1 MLRQTYADG
10 QEILAAVR
18 RMNPTLTQK
27 QFTRLAPHGRYGDYV
42 QLVAKKSGIDAQII
56 EMYAPQIGTL
66 QFRQAIGTAPI
77 PTGKA
82 GMTTVSKHVR
92 RIQTFVSAGQV
103 FGVDIDWLVGEPPP
117 NLGRRATR
125 MLDLAKAWINDPD
138 RDTPEQ
144 TRVPAGAASAASA
157 AGGRVPGP
165 QGMASIQPGDKDV
178 PVGFVSPMNTPL
190 PGGSQFMVG
199 DPEGADGYHGAVDWF
214 APGGTSVASPI
225 DGVIVEVSPSQGNSG
240 QIFGGVVKV
249 QGPDGRVWV
258 FRHVDPGNV
267 RVGQR
272 IGAGT
277 RIASVTSWADG
288 SSHTHVELWRTLAGG
303 YHIANM
309 IDPLDVLRQAGR

>member
-10 QEILAAVR
+10 QEILGAVR
-18 RMNPTLTQK
+18 RMNPTLTEK

-56 EMYAPQIGTL
+56 EMYAPKIGTL
-66 QFRQAIGTAPI
+66 AFRQAIGTAPI
-77 PTGKA
+77 AAGKA

-125 MLDLAKAWINDPD
+125 MLDLAKAWINDPN

-144 TRVPAGAASAASA
+144 TRIPAGAAAAASA

-165 QGMASIQPGDKDV
+165 QGMATDLPGDKDV
-178 PVGFVSPMNTPL
+178 PVGFVLPL
-190 PGGSQFMVG
+190 GSALPNRSEFMVG
-199 DPEGADGYHGAVDWF
+199 DAEGADGYHAAVDWF
-214 APGGTSVASPI
+214 APGGSAVASPI

-249 QGPDGRVWV
+249 QGADGRVWV
-258 FRHVDPGNV
+258 FRHVDPANV
-267 RVGQR
+267 RVGQQV
-272 IGAGT
+272 GAGH
-277 RIASVTSWADG
+277 RIASVTHWASG
-288 SSHTHVELWRTLAGG
+288 SSHAHVELWRTLGGG

-309 IDPLDVLRQAGR
+309 IDPLPVLQQAGR